1 MSSGAVEIE
10 GMYDAHQPDGLLFQ
24 KRRDEIYKEPH
35 GRHKKGA
42 RD

>member
-1 MSSGAVEIE
+1 MTLTE
-10 GMYDAHQPDGLLFQ
+10 PDGFLFQ